1 MDCLSLYYIRGPA
14 MGNKISE
21 RRSQNIGRQEKKEKG
36 SMIQLY
42 DETFKEWEDGRIVI
56 DKN

>member
-1 MDCLSLYYIRGPA
+1 MTMVHLGTVYQKTSL
-14 MGNKISE
+14 KI
-21 RRSQNIGRQEKKEKG
+21 NYGGGRQEKKEKG